1 MEMEDEVINDAD
13 MELLSAYTIEEIEA
27 ILAKRKKGACPQMRN
42 RGDIIDGLTEV
53 LKEMEKQV
61 KKEYNDNHVNSDDYY
76 NIWED
81 MMILAYGPDIMDWY
95 NNQ

>member
-1 MEMEDEVINDAD
+1 
-13 MELLSAYTIEEIEA
+13 
-27 ILAKRKKGACPQMRN
+27 
-42 RGDIIDGLTEV
+42 
-53 LKEMEKQV
+53 
-61 KKEYNDNHVNSDDYY
+61 VNSDDYY